1 MDIRFYHTGY
11 RTHPQWMGGRGGGQL
26 APILDDLVDH
36 GPRVV
41 DVLGDPE
48 PDLVPEL
55 LQIALERVAH
65 VRFILKG
72 QDCQGHDSSSCG

>member
-1 MDIRFYHTGY
+1 MVR
-11 RTHPQWMGGRGGGQL
+11 QNQGQL
-26 APILDDLVDH
+26 VPILDDLVDH

-41 DVLGDPE
+41 DILGDLE

-65 VRFILKG
+65 VSFVLEG
-72 QDCQGHDSSSCG
+72 QDCQGHDSSSCGWVGNEIRIVVDPG